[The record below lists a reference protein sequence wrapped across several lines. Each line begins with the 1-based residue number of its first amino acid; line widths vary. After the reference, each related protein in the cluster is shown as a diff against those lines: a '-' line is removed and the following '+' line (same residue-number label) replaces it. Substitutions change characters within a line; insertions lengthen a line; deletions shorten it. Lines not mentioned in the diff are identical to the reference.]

1 MPVVYNWLLGVGFLL
16 FGMIGVGKVLL
27 GNFYFGGACII
38 ISIISGILV
47 YRRMR
52 DELKDTL

>member
-1 MPVVYNWLLGVGFLL
+1 L

-27 GNFYFGGACII
+27 GSFYFGGVCII
-38 ISIISGILV
+38 ISLISGILV

-52 DELKDTL
+52 DEFNQEL

>member
-1 MPVVYNWLLGVGFLL
+1 MVVEMEKAHY
-16 FGMIGVGKVLL
+16 
-27 GNFYFGGACII
+27 FYIAGLII

-52 DELKDTL
+52 DELRETL

>member
-1 MPVVYNWLLGVGFLL
+1 MPVIYNWLLGVSFIF

-27 GNFYFGGACII
+27 GNYYFGTICLV
-38 ISIISGILV
+38 ISIISGVLV

-52 DELKDTL
+52 DELREE